1 MGRGRRSPGLDE
13 RHTGLDSGSRTGARL
28 SLPRIRRDGKYR
40 LYHAGHPIPITG
52 SVRPKHTHTYITFHI
67 EKLDG
72 KHRWRYVTSGNF
84 GLRDKGIV
92 TVFFY
97 TEAVEKYRVRTS
109 FRGDKD
115 HLKDA
120 SPWAYFRTTG

>member
-1 MGRGRRSPGLDE
+1 VLIQVHAEALVFLSHAYGRN
-13 RHTGLDSGSRTGARL
+13 
-28 SLPRIRRDGKYR
+28 GKFR
-40 LYHAGHPIPITG
+40 LYHAGRPVPITG
-52 SVRPKHTHTYITFHI
+52 TVRPKHTHTYITFLV

-84 GLRDKGIV
+84 GLKDKGVV
-92 TVFFY
+92 TVGFY
-97 TEAVEKYRVRTS
+97 TQAVEKYRVRTS

-115 HLKDA
+115 HLKDV